1 MIANPGIN
9 CQRREGR
16 VTVEIDHCYLALDA
30 AVTGWEGRRV
40 QSGGEDAPGGCIS
53 LLSLSPVFVLEWT
66 EVKHWL

>member
-1 MIANPGIN
+1 MTG
-9 CQRREGR
+9 ETGR
-16 VTVEIDHCYLALDA
+16 CYLALDA
-30 AVTGWEGRRV
+30 AETGREGRRV